1 MTGEMKRSFVARI
14 SQANRT
20 GLVVILYEMTDV
32 YLEDALNSM
41 EEESQEKIDLAF
53 SRVRGCINELMN
65 SLYMEYEMAQN
76 MMSLYVFCLKRLVYS
91 QQKKDKDVLLWV
103 KNTLKKLSD
112 AYAQAV
118 KDDNS
123 PPEMIGIQN
132 VYEGL
137 TYGKTG
143 RAQATNL
150 YK

>member
-91 QQKKDKDVLLWV
+91 QQKKDKEVLLWV
-103 KNTLKKLSD
+103 KNTLKKLST

>member
-91 QQKKDKDVLLWV
+91 QQKKDKEVLLWV
-103 KNTLKKLSD
+103 KNTLKKLSE